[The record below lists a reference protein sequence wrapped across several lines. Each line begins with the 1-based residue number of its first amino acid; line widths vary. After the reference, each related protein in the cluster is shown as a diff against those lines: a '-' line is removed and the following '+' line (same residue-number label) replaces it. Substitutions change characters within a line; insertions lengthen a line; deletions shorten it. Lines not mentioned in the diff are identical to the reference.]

1 MNYQK
6 WKFPIAL
13 EIKKN
18 KKEFIKLMIK
28 YYLTKNPCGN
38 WLSLNSQSNLE
49 VKKIYIYLWGKLSL
63 DIQHLLHGTSWIY
76 LSTN

>member
-18 KKEFIKLMIK
+18 KKEF
-28 YYLTKNPCGN
+28 
-38 WLSLNSQSNLE
+38 NLE
-49 VKKIYIYLWGKLSL
+49 VKEIYIYLWGKLSL